1 MTTIRIDGMKC
12 QHCAKVTQK
21 ALEELGATGVSIDL
35 TKGEA
40 RYEGTLEKEAIR
52 RIMAEKGFTLLD

>member
-12 QHCAKVTQK
+12 QHCAKATQK

-35 TKGEA
+35 SKGEA
-40 RYEGTLEKEAIR
+40 SYEGVVEKEVIR
-52 RIMAEKGFTLLD
+52 RTIAEKGFALLD

>member
-12 QHCAKVTQK
+12 QHCAKTAQK

-35 TKGEA
+35 SKGEA
-40 RYEGTLEKEAIR
+40 RYEGSLEKEAVQ
-52 RIMAEKGFTLLD
+52 RIIAEKGFTLVD

>member
-12 QHCAKVTQK
+12 QHCAKATQK

-40 RYEGTLEKEAIR
+40 RYEGILEKEELR
-52 RIMAEKGFTLLD
+52 RTIAEKGFTLVD